1 MLAKITEAAQAPQ
14 AVGLV
19 DALQVDPSYD
29 TLRSGKS

>member
-1 MLAKITEAAQAPQ
+1 MLANIAEAAQAPQ

-19 DALQVDPSYD
+19 DTPQVDPSYD